1 MASGKTDYLENELLD
16 HALRNATW
24 TPPATVYLAL
34 YTTAPGEA
42 TAGTEVSGG
51 SYARQAVT
59 CGAASGGQVQN
70 SGLITFPTASAGWGT
85 ITGAALVDT
94 SSGACNILYY
104 LDGLSQVVNTNDIVS
119 VAIAALTVT
128 EA

>member
-34 YTTAPGEA
+34 YTTAPGES
-42 TAGTEVSGG
+42 TSGTEVTGG
-51 SYARQAVT
+51 SYARQT
-59 CGAASGGQVQN
+59 ITFGAASGGQVQN
-70 SGLITFPTASAGWGT
+70 SGTITFPTASAGWGT
-85 ITGAALVDT
+85 IAGAAIVDT
-94 SSGACNILYY
+94 SIGACNILYY
-104 LDGLSQVVNTNDIVS
+104 QDGLSQLVNINDIVS
-119 VAIAALTVT
+119 VSIGSLTVT

>member
-24 TPPATVYLAL
+24 SPPATVYLAL
-34 YTTAPGEA
+34 YTTAPGES
-42 TAGTEVSGG
+42 TSGTEVSGG

-59 CGAASGGQVQN
+59 LGVASGGQVQN

-85 ITGAALVDT
+85 IAGAALVDT
-94 SSGACNILYY
+94 SVGACNILYY